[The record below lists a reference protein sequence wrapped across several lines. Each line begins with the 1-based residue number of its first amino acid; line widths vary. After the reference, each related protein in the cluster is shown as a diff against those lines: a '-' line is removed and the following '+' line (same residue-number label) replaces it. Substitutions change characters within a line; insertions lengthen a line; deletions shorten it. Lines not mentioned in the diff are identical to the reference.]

1 MNRRTLI
8 TAAGLSPAIAMGAP
22 AAAGQPV
29 SPTSGLDDALAAARF
44 HTERRRL
51 QTRFGDIA
59 YTDRGEGPAA
69 LFLHGFPLNGFQW
82 RGIIDRL
89 ENVRR
94 CIAPDLLGLGFTR
107 VADGQGVA
115 PADQV
120 DMLLDLMDRRDIQTF
135 DVIGSDSGG
144 AVAQLLMLR
153 RPERVRTVLLANC
166 DVETNSPPPALL
178 PVLDMARAGTF
189 PDLWLAPWFADHA
202 LARSETGLGGQTYS
216 RPWDLSAAAIETY
229 LGPLVFSPERK
240 AMTNAYAIALDPNPL
255 AGIEPALKQ
264 LNIPVRIVWGMS
276 DEIFPP
282 ADAAYLDRILPG
294 TRGIRQVPAGK
305 LFFPEEY
312 PDVIAEEARRLWAG
326 RPSFTPR

>member
-8 TAAGLSPAIAMGAP
+8 AAAGLFPAMAP
-22 AAAGQPV
+22 AMAMSAPVAADQTDP
-29 SPTSGLDDALAAARF
+29 PASGLDDALAAARF

-94 CIAPDLLGLGFTR
+94 CIAPDSLGLGFTH
-107 VADGQGVA
+107 VAPGQGVA

-120 DMLLDLMDRRDIQTF
+120 DMLIELMDRLEIRTF
-135 DVIGSDSGG
+135 DLIASDSGG

-166 DVETNSPPPALL
+166 DVEPDSPPPALL
-178 PVLDMARAGTF
+178 PVLDMARQGTF
-189 PDLWLAPWFADHA
+189 ADLWLGPWFADKA
-202 LARSETGLGGQTYS
+202 LARSKTGLGGQTYS
-216 RPWDLSAAAIETY
+216 RPQELSDAAIETY
-229 LGPLVFSPERK
+229 LGPLVYSPERK
-240 AMTNAYAIALDPNPL
+240 AMTNAYAVALDPNPL
-255 AGIEPALKQ
+255 AGIEAALKQ
-264 LNIPVRIVWGMS
+264 LTIPVRIVWGMS
-276 DEIFPP
+276 DDIFSP
-282 ADAAYLDRILPG
+282 ADPDYLDRILPG
-294 TRGIRQVPAGK
+294 SRGVRRVPAGK

-312 PDVIAEEARRLWAG
+312 PDVMAEEARRLWAG
-326 RPSFTPR
+326 

>member
-8 TAAGLSPAIAMGAP
+8 AAAGLSPAMGMVTP
-22 AAAGQPV
+22 AAAAPV
-29 SPTSGLDDALAAARF
+29 QSPSGVDDALAAARF
-44 HTERRRL
+44 HAERRRL

-59 YTDRGEGPAA
+59 FTDRGEGPAA

-82 RGIIDRL
+82 RGVIDRL
-89 ENVRR
+89 EGVRR

-107 VADGQGVA
+107 VAQGQGVA

-120 DMLLDLMDRRDIQTF
+120 DMLLDLMDRLDIQTF
-135 DVIGSDSGG
+135 DLIASDSGG

-166 DVETNSPPPALL
+166 DVETNSPPAALL

-189 PDLWLAPWFADHA
+189 PDLWLAPWFANPA

-216 RPWDLSAAAIETY
+216 RPHELSDAAIETY
-229 LGPLVFSPERK
+229 LGPLVYSPRRK
-240 AMTNAYAIALDPNPL
+240 ALTNAYAVALDPNPL
-255 AGIEPALKQ
+255 AGIEAALGR
-264 LNIPVRIVWGMS
+264 LDIPVRIVWGMS
-276 DEIFPP
+276 DDIFAP
-282 ADAAYLDRILPG
+282 ADADYLDRILPG
-294 TRGIRQVPAGK
+294 SRGVRRIPAGK

-312 PDVIAEEARRLWAG
+312 PDVMAEEARRLWAG
-326 RPSFTPR
+326 